1 MKCTIKK
8 SCDLGKII
16 DDYYETQETEFFG
29 SEIEVAITF
38 PWDRCFEDNGVDK
51 EKPVLQKCKTDNK
64 ETIEVLKSAV
74 GKMIEELWSSIE
86 GLGD

>member
-8 SCDLGKII
+8 TCDLGKII
-16 DDYYETQETEFFG
+16 ADYYGTQETEFFG
-29 SEIEVAITF
+29 SEVEVAITV
-38 PWDRCFEDNGVDK
+38 PWDRCFEDNEVDK
-51 EKPVLQKCKTDNK
+51 EKSVLPKSKTDDK
-64 ETIEVLKSAV
+64 ETIEILKRAV